1 MINAC
6 PVILLKP
13 DFLVL
18 SEARSMMGR
27 VPARYLRAES
37 VFYWIRQEKKSRR
50 RDVAKLQSHTGP
62 IIHVSANLPQ
72 PLQQQK
78 GNLGSNPEE
87 MSLVCGLSNK
97 AESVPQLPPME
108 ITLVKSLI
116 DLTESSEVGRTDVSV
131 VVSVDEYACDTE
143 VVEIANKD
151 VRGEMDDFTCL
162 VPLDSAEW
170 IDSKEADGD
179 GENTCAEAESI
190 DSIIKEVDK
199 YLGPLGYGCSG
210 RRNEVPKVWY
220 RMEHAERYDI
230 MKRVRSELN
239 RLGLCS
245 VQIDYHKNKHFV
257 KYAEVLDRVR
267 GERMVVCAC
276 SALVPTYRTKDGW
289 DHAMC

>member
-1 MINAC
+1 MA
-6 PVILLKP
+6 LDLKP
-13 DFLVL
+13 NL
-18 SEARSMMGR
+18 SET
-27 VPARYLRAES
+27 VFKPATVS
-37 VFYWIRQEKKSRR
+37 
-50 RDVAKLQSHTGP
+50 GP
-62 IIHVSANLPQ
+62 ENDTCLPCRKEREQ
-72 PLQQQK
+72 TTK
-78 GNLGSNPEE
+78 
-87 MSLVCGLSNK
+87 
-97 AESVPQLPPME
+97 
-108 ITLVKSLI
+108 TLVKSLI
-116 DLTESSEVGRTDVSV
+116 DLPESSEVGRANVSV
-131 VVSVDEYACDTE
+131 VVS
-143 VVEIANKD
+143 
-151 VRGEMDDFTCL
+151 
-162 VPLDSAEW
+162 
-170 IDSKEADGD
+170 AD
-179 GENTCAEAESI
+179 ENTCAEAESI

-239 RLGLCS
+239 RLGLCG